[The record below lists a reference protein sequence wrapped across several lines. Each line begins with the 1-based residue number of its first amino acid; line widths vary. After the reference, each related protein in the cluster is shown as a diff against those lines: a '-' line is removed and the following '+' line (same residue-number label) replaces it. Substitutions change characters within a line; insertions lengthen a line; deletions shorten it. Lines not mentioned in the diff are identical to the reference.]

1 MDQNLLNQL
10 IDTIV
15 QRLQEPNEIILA
27 KPEIFEGKEAE
38 DPEKW
43 IEAFIRIA
51 EANNWSEARWINIV
65 GGFLRGTAAN
75 WYSENK
81 RHFSQWNIDGEEN
94 NFTEMFIERFTSPL
108 LKIQWH
114 MQYLTLRQGTETIDE
129 FANKFKE
136 LKKKVDPENTTLQEI
151 LVRDFLLRLNP
162 EIQVLAFISTPTT
175 LNEAINITRN
185 IEAGIKLSQSR
196 LFPTKTYTPVQ
207 ENFLETQSDSKEG
220 KRVNKR
226 RRYYGCRKKGHEV
239 KECSNSPS
247 YNKPLQ
253 IHEEIFTPYQ
263 EIMTKD
269 PNTPKES
276 STNIHSQE
284 ETEVEEKELANT
296 LTETCRRIQE
306 KFYTTP
312 VSQQYNYIEKWS
324 EVQEELL
331 KESSRKSQNLE
342 QKECPQLKN
351 KYDHKE
357 QHSGRIKQQ
366 WKTRKKINQHRF

>member
-10 IDTIV
+10 IDTIA

-114 MQYLTLRQGTETIDE
+114 MQYLTLRQGTDTIDE

-196 LFPTKTYTPVQ
+196 LFPTQ
-207 ENFLETQSDSKEG
+207 
-220 KRVNKR
+220 
-226 RRYYGCRKKGHEV
+226 
-239 KECSNSPS
+239 
-247 YNKPLQ
+247 
-253 IHEEIFTPYQ
+253 
-263 EIMTKD
+263 
-269 PNTPKES
+269 
-276 STNIHSQE
+276 
-284 ETEVEEKELANT
+284 
-296 LTETCRRIQE
+296 
-306 KFYTTP
+306 
-312 VSQQYNYIEKWS
+312 
-324 EVQEELL
+324 
-331 KESSRKSQNLE
+331 
-342 QKECPQLKN
+342 
-351 KYDHKE
+351 
-357 QHSGRIKQQ
+357 
-366 WKTRKKINQHRF
+366 